1 MGWLGF
7 VLSFLTQQ
15 SIYLITNKAARYLKS
30 PTTFTKLSDRQ
41 LPMTNERVGFPSISV
56 AVGGKALRTSL
67 ELTKGAKLTRE
78 AWLAQRVLASMA
90 GVQSAPAGVQSAPA
104 GLPPQPM

>member
-1 MGWLGF
+1 MEKCVGWLGF

-15 SIYLITNKAARYLKS
+15 SIYLITNKTARYLKS
-30 PTTFTKLSDRQ
+30 PTTLTKLSDRQ
-41 LPMTNERVGFPSISV
+41 LPMTNECVGFPSISV
-56 AVGGKALRTSL
+56 TVGCKALRTSL

-90 GVQSAPAGVQSAPA
+90 GVQSAPAG
-104 GLPPQPM
+104 LPPQPM